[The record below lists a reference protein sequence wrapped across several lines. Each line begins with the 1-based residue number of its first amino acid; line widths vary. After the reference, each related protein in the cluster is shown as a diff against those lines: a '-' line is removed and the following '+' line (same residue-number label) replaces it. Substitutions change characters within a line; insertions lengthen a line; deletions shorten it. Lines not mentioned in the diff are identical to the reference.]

1 MDLLLDVMN
10 GIRTWDVEDDSK
22 EWWLM
27 NPESEFLLATAVGT
41 CMCACVCTC
50 GYTFHSTY
58 PKHIHL
64 KVADMKLCVGI
75 TN

>member
-27 NPESEFLLATAVGT
+27 NPESDISLATAVGT
-41 CMCACVCTC
+41 
-50 GYTFHSTY
+50 
-58 PKHIHL
+58 
-64 KVADMKLCVGI
+64 
-75 TN
+75 